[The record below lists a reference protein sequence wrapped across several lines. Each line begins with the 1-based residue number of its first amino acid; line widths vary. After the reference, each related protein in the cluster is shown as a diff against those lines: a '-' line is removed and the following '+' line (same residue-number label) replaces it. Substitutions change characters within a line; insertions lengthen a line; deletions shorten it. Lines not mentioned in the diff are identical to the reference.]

1 MIHSVAIDP
10 KLIPRGSIDPKCQ
23 GHSDPAHWLEAFGD
37 EVMDRDLKL
46 DGEIREIRTKI
57 YKGIQKY
64 KQRCMPLYTPL
75 YTFRISTPEV
85 IKAL

>member
-46 DGEIREIRTKI
+46 DGEIRSGQRYTKVYRGTNRDVCLCI
-57 YKGIQKY
+57 HLCIPFVYQH
-64 KQRCMPLYTPL
+64 QR
-75 YTFRISTPEV
+75 
-85 IKAL
+85 